1 MEIHPRAESYAFSNV
16 KPTALRTVDQFSA
29 VDQVFGV
36 TCYPLVGGN
45 SFVVFECD
53 RLSF

>member
-1 MEIHPRAESYAFSNV
+1 MVTVEIHPGAESFAFSNV
-16 KPTALRTVDQFSA
+16 KLTALRTYEA

-36 TCYPLVGGN
+36 ACYPFIGGN
-45 SFVVFECD
+45 SFSVLECD